1 MKRYLIACYMM
12 ALAGAL
18 CLGCTSDTDEVT
30 DENGDTS
37 GEVITEPSDDDLV
50 ENATFSTVVGIVYSG
65 TTASVTNA
73 ASGVTVSQSGA
84 NVVITST
91 IEGVEYVLSGT
102 TTAGSLKIY
111 SDYKFKLN
119 FNGVDITSTSG
130 PAINI
135 QSHKRAIAVLTA

>member
-1 MKRYLIACYMM
+1 MLR
-12 ALAGAL
+12 G
-18 CLGCTSDTDEVT
+18 
-30 DENGDTS
+30 
-37 GEVITEPSDDDLV
+37 
-50 ENATFSTVVGIVYSG
+50 
-65 TTASVTNA
+65 
-73 ASGVTVSQSGA
+73 GVTVSQSGA

-130 PAINI
+130 PAM
-135 QSHKRAIAVLTA
+135 QYSIARGVLPTYGRNW